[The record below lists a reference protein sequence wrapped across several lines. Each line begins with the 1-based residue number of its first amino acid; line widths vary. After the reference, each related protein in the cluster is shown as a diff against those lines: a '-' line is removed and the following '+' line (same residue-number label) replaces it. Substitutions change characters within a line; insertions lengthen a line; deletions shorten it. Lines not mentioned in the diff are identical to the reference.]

1 MLEILYAEKITDFT
15 RILIGIFFNFTSTT
29 KHYDI
34 SKLRAYSWVQ
44 QTTLHGRIS
53 VWASSVWVPLKRT
66 FSFTLTNL
74 NSRNFLSTIPNYWV
88 TSKQWPMQ
96 MKYPTIHL
104 IYMAK
109 ILGNYIKNKTNC
121 TLGINLFFGKSS
133 YYTYTEIDAILIHFL
148 LPSDSDVSF
157 SFCWITY
164 MLPWQLCYLHVGW
177 LYSPELQ
184 S

>member
-1 MLEILYAEKITDFT
+1 MRGQILLVRWKSNRLHKDFNWD
-15 RILIGIFFNFTSTT
+15 FFNFTSTT

-66 FSFTLTNL
+66 LNFTLTNL

-121 TLGINLFFGKSS
+121 TLVINLFSVS
-133 YYTYTEIDAILIHFL
+133 HHIILTQKLTPFWFIF
-148 LPSDSDVSF
+148 
-157 SFCWITY
+157 
-164 MLPWQLCYLHVGW
+164 
-177 LYSPELQ
+177 YSHLTLTCLSHSVE
-184 S
+184 